1 MLRFEKDTETRKSRR
16 TVEPN
21 GIYRQAL
28 TENLAT
34 VATELIELLGPTL
47 TAALTGVKD
56 RKQPHRWAAQS
67 SMPRHETENRLRLA
81 YRIVLFLRAAE
92 NDHVIRAWF
101 IGGNPNLNEDTPI
114 TAIREG
120 RDLEAIAAAQL
131 FVNEG

>member
-16 TVEPN
+16 TAEPT
-21 GIYRQAL
+21 GVYRKAL
-28 TENLAT
+28 TDSLST
-34 VATELIELLGPTL
+34 VATELIDLLGPTL

-56 RKQPHRWAAQS
+56 RKQPYRWASQAS
-67 SMPRHETENRLRLA
+67 TPRHETENRLRIA
-81 YRIVLFLRAAE
+81 YRIVLFLREAE

-114 TAIREG
+114 TAVREG
-120 RDLEAIAAAQL
+120 RDLEVIAAAQH